1 MVTPEDAIL
10 RHKLKAQIVSEIKRV
25 VKSILDDTPKSESN
39 TPEFLSA
46 TDPNEETSAAFH
58 LESKQNQILQKPPI
72 PSNCVLGFL
81 FPLKTF
87 YVLQDYNILP
97 ESVQGMRVKYEL
109 DSNRLLVRLMASP
122 AHDAAA
128 NAWNGRF
135 AVWSMNGGAGPITMT
150 QCGQGSISSVRLY

>member
-10 RHKLKAQIVSEIKRV
+10 QHKLKAQIVSEIKRV
-25 VKSILDDTPKSESN
+25 VKSILRDTPKSEPN
-39 TPEFLSA
+39 TPECLSA
-46 TDPNEETSAAFH
+46 ADPNEETSIAFH
-58 LESKQNQILQKPPI
+58 LESKENQILRKPPI

-87 YVLQDYNILP
+87 YVLQDNNTLP

-109 DSNRLLVRLMASP
+109 DSNRLLVQVVASP
-122 AHDAAA
+122 AHDASA

-135 AVWSMNGGAGPITMT
+135 AVWSMNGGAGPSTLM
-150 QCGQGSISSVRLY
+150 QCGQGRIFSVLG